1 MLRSCYISALE
12 KISIH
17 VQESSPLKR
26 KNKSNVVKV
35 SASGLNCPES
45 VLVDGPPLKARKVT
59 PRPSPLPA
67 VDSELPSAAIV
78 LPKKARCPPLIIVD
92 KITSDEIRQLNRAN
106 KAQQIHLGAEVLGKG
121 VYTAPSTR
129 PGAGLGLFAARD
141 FAANTLI
148 TECVGEV
155 LSVPV
160 GARERKVMWEKIGA
174 CYRSWSHLIEI
185 SDHEVLQC
193 VQVPQFGQGGGSFAN
208 DSRPGKPNAGFVRIR
223 DERRGNR
230 VFIKS
235 LQPVKAGMEITVSYG
250 DGFWQSFQEA
260 FPECYESM
268 FGEQLFQIDN
278 WDHQWQKMLKNG
290 RRRDLVRLLNK
301 KQPVPKWP
309 ELRDC
314 PKQWNPGLV
323 TYALYKY
330 SRLSPLWLCPS
341 ALSLLRTDSVHYFT
355 AVGQYLANRKG
366 SGRSIVE
373 TWDSQGKSCVRVPVP
388 RNPVFREDI
397 TRWCAGHLNVMYR
410 FFNQERYIQHVS
422 GKNTTCAMMKMLN
435 VVNHHHPL
443 YEQLITEYI
452 FRTMNVG
459 PGQVLNCNAPTVKKR
474 LRRLTTNVSLS
485 AVLLPPLVCGQPLG
499 KERLWRASYI
509 RTLLHRK
516 GVQVIDLGGTQ
527 IMSPF
532 RQLDMLFDCGDEAYR
547 QGFLSLCRERKCR
560 FSIIANQVR
569 HSKCAGIRFRP
580 IAGVRFDHPYADRHG
595 LYLQYVHYV
604 GIDSQEVY
612 AQSSITTLSHCI
624 RMIGRKYQGRPSQK
638 EFLAML
644 LHRLGGD
651 ADGLGQAIDQVR
663 DYLSD
668 DLRCLSNRELRDQL
682 RPLGEKL
689 QQEHQRLP
697 RISALGTYSQESG

>member
-1 MLRSCYISALE
+1 MLRSSYISALE

-35 SASGLNCPES
+35 STPGLHRSES
-45 VLVDGPPLKARKVT
+45 LRVDGPPLKARKVT
-59 PRPSPLPA
+59 PRPSPPSA
-67 VDSELPSAAIV
+67 VDSELPPPAIV
-78 LPKKARCPPLIIVD
+78 LPKRARRPPLIIVD

-106 KAQQIHLGAEVLGKG
+106 RAQQTHHGAEVLGKG

-155 LSVPV
+155 LSVPAD
-160 GARERKVMWEKIGA
+160 ARERKVMWEKIGA

-185 SDHEVLQC
+185 SDREVLQC

-223 DERRGNR
+223 DEHRGNR
-230 VFIKS
+230 VFVKS

-250 DGFWQSFQEA
+250 DGFWHSFQEA

-278 WDHQWQKMLKNG
+278 WDHQWQQMLKNG
-290 RRRDLVRLLNK
+290 RRRNLVKLLNRK
-301 KQPVPKWP
+301 RPVPTWP
-309 ELRDC
+309 ELRGC
-314 PKQWNPGLV
+314 PKRWNPGLV

-330 SRLSPLWLCPS
+330 SKLSPHWLCPS
-341 ALSLLRTDSVHYFT
+341 ALSLLRPDSVHYFT

-366 SGRSIVE
+366 GGRSIVE
-373 TWDSQGKSCVRVPVP
+373 TWGGQSKNCVSVPVP
-388 RNPVFREDI
+388 RNPVFRQNI

-410 FFNQERYIQHVS
+410 FFNQERYVRYVS
-422 GKNTTCAMMKMLN
+422 GRNTTCAMVKMLS

-452 FRTMNVG
+452 FCIMNVG
-459 PGQVLNCNAPTVKKR
+459 PGQVLNCNAPMVKKR
-474 LRRLTTNVSLS
+474 LRRFTTNVSLA

-499 KERLWRASYI
+499 KERSWRASYV

-532 RQLDMLFDCGDEAYR
+532 WQLDMLFDCGDEAYR
-547 QGFLSLCRERKCR
+547 EGFLSLCRERKCQ
-560 FSIIANQVR
+560 FSIIANHVR
-569 HSKCAGIRFRP
+569 RSKCAGIRFRP
-580 IAGVRFDHPYADRHG
+580 IAGVRFDPPYADRRG
-595 LYLQYVHYV
+595 LYFQYVHYA

-612 AQSSITTLSHCI
+612 EQSSIKTLSHCI

-651 ADGLGQAIDQVR
+651 ADGLDQAIDHVR

-668 DLRCLSNRELRDQL
+668 ELRCLTNRELCDQL

-689 QQEHQRLP
+689 QKKHQRLP
-697 RISALGTYSQESG
+697 RISALGAYSQESG